1 MSLLDKFKNMFTEEI
16 DEDDVKVEKI
26 KKEVTHV
33 AIESPIVSSENKITD
48 DDIIDSPIFKTEEK
62 TRKPVFFNDNDFED
76 IETHS
81 FRREKKEEKK
91 TLYMEKEETRETKVF
106 KPTPIISPVYGILDK
121 NYHKE
126 DIVDKKITP
135 RKTNSS
141 DGLLT
146 VDSIR
151 NKAYGTLEDELEN
164 TLFGQ
169 NSILFKDEEENTA
182 ENNNED
188 YFEEL
193 DKEKDLLD
201 DLTTEDVFEDNR
213 KTSIEEMED
222 LNKELDDLLNKSR
235 NYQTDE
241 NENLTESD
249 LFDIIDSTIKEREDV

>member
-16 DEDDVKVEKI
+16 EEDEVRVEKI
-26 KKEVTHV
+26 KKEVKHV
-33 AIESPIVSSENKITD
+33 AIESPVASNDKID
-48 DDIIDSPIFKTEEK
+48 EDDIIDSPIFKTEEK

-91 TLYMEKEETRETKVF
+91 PLYMEKEEPRESKVF

-126 DIVDKKITP
+126 DIVDKKVIP
-135 RKTNSS
+135 RKTLSS

-169 NSILFKDEEENTA
+169 NSILFKDSSEKTFEDNK
-182 ENNNED
+182 ED

-201 DLTTEDVFEDNR
+201 DLTKDNVFEDDKKN
-213 KTSIEEMED
+213 SIEEMES
-222 LNKELDDLLNKSR
+222 LNKELDDLLNNSKT
-235 NYQTDE
+235 YQSSDDE
-241 NENLTESD
+241 NITEDD
-249 LFDIIDSTIKEREDV
+249 LFDIIDSTIREGEDA